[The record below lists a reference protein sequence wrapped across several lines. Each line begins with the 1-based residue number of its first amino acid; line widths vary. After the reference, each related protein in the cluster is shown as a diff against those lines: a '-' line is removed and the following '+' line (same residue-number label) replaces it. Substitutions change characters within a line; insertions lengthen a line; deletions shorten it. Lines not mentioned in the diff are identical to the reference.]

1 MKIPTAKTVGG
12 TTDEV
17 PTLEKKT
24 LKKTRAS
31 WWYVVLIQGDDLD
44 VLESL

>member
-1 MKIPTAKTVGG
+1 MKIPTAKKVGG

-17 PTLEKKT
+17 PTLEKKAF
-24 LKKTRAS
+24 LARAS
-31 WWYVVLIQGDDLD
+31 WWYVVLIQGDDFD